1 MTNEELDTITIETIV
16 EDIFTTL
23 STKKRKKDI
32 VQFYINKAGL
42 STELFAAENL
52 TKSPVTVTMITRKIE
67 NLLKQDQKQGQ
78 NSFLKLTK
86 SFYSK
91 RPKHNPN
98 INPTESLYTGKAGEC
113 AVMSELL
120 FYGYNV
126 NSMMVDEGVDLVA
139 SKDNVY
145 YYIQV
150 KTTNITEKN
159 RAYFKIKSQKFDGFL
174 GTQIRYFLVA
184 RCKIKNEERN
194 IFFLFNN
201 GDIARLSSQQ
211 KINESSDCLNIKI
224 EFDDRTGRAFIYD
237 RNREDID
244 FYMNNFNL

>member
-23 STKKRKKDI
+23 SIKKRKKDI

-98 INPTESLYTGKAGEC
+98 INPTESLYTGKAG
-113 AVMSELL
+113 
-120 FYGYNV
+120 
-126 NSMMVDEGVDLVA
+126 EGVDLVA